1 MAQVSQSTPDQVIL
15 AQGSTTIGRAK
26 DNTMVLPFKTI
37 SSYHAKIMTFGDSA
51 YIQDLGS
58 TNGVFVNGKP
68 KQFQVLHHGDS
79 VNIGEY
85 QFMIAGFEKRDPK
98 PAPEFLDRTGPNQYN
113 AASFG
118 KRESTSRVTS

>member
-1 MAQVSQSTPDQVIL
+1 MAQLSKSSPDQIIL

-26 DNTMVLPFKTI
+26 NNSMVLPLKTI

-51 YIQDLGS
+51 YIQDLDS

-68 KQFQVLHHGDS
+68 KQYQVLHHGDCID
-79 VNIGEY
+79 IGEY
-85 QFMIAGFEKRDPK
+85 KFVVAGFEQTK
-98 PAPEFLDRTGPNQYN
+98 PRTSPPEFLDRSVPNQYN

-118 KRESTSRVTS
+118 KRV